1 MGRTCSHGTTVAMTN
16 AVFTFSEGSAY
27 DDLPEERYHFPQT
40 YLNAVRETRQ
50 DWIVYYEPRRAEGPN
65 SNTGSQAYF
74 AMARVREV
82 APDEQQPG
90 HHYAYM
96 TDYLEFDQ
104 PVPFREG
111 AHYFESGLVKEDGST
126 NKGAFGRSVRLI
138 GRADFEGILAA
149 GFARQLQ
156 PWEKQDRVDAPA
168 PEVVERPTVVQVVTR
183 KFRDEAFR
191 RHVRHAYSNTCAVTG
206 LSLINGG
213 GRPEV
218 QAAHIRSVE
227 ANGPDA
233 VRNGMALTATVHW
246 MFDRGLIS
254 VDDSYR
260 LLVAV
265 KALPTEVAGLVR
277 PGSGIRVPADREMQP
292 HPTFLRWHREN
303 RFKG

>member
-1 MGRTCSHGTTVAMTN
+1 MTN
-16 AVFTFSEGSAY
+16 AVFTFSESSAY

-40 YLNAVRETRQ
+40 YLNAVQEARQ
-50 DWIVYYEPRRAEGPN
+50 DWIVYYEPRRTEGPH

-74 AMARVREV
+74 AMAKVREV
-82 APDEQQPG
+82 APDHRQPG
-90 HHYAYM
+90 YHYAYM
-96 TDYLEFDQ
+96 TDYLEFDR
-104 PVPFREG
+104 PVPFKEG
-111 AHYFESGLVKEDGST
+111 ARYFESGLVKEDGST
-126 NKGAFGRSVRLI
+126 NRGAFGRSVRLI
-138 GRADFEGILAA
+138 GRVDFESILAA

-156 PWEKQDRVDAPA
+156 PWERQDWVDAPV

-191 RHVRHAYSNTCAVTG
+191 RHVRNAYSNTCAVTG

-218 QAAHIRSVE
+218 QAAHIRPVE

-233 VRNGMALTATVHW
+233 VRNGLALTATVHW

-254 VDDSYR
+254 LDDSYR
-260 LLVAV
+260 VLIAA
-265 KALPTEVAGLVR
+265 KDLPEGLAGLVR
-277 PGSGIRVPADREMQP
+277 AGAEIRVPDDRELQP
-292 HPTFLRWHREN
+292 HPTFLRWHREH